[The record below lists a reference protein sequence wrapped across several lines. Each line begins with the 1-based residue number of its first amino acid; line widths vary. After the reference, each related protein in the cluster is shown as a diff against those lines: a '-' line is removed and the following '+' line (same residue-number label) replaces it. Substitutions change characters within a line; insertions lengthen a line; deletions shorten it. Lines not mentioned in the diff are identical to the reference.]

1 MLKEIASFAV
11 GFVLSQMEDRGRS
24 LAEIGP
30 LLCTGYEICAKVYPR
45 NAIFFRA
52 QILDLSLRDDVT

>member
-11 GFVLSQMEDRGRS
+11 GFVLSQMENRGRS
-24 LAEIGP
+24 LAEIGL
-30 LLCTGYEICAKVYPR
+30 LLCTEICAKVYPR